1 MSTEMSSQR
10 QQFARVMTT
19 AFGLFAAMVIGV
31 VVGTVWPLAH
41 SARMFS
47 RTTTSSE
54 SRGRGGA
61 QSQRTS
67 RKPVAAAR
75 QLSFRLR
82 RKPLRTQ
89 PPTTT
94 SAHARPSVVAK
105 AKAAKAAQVFAYLRG
120 KMPRAGF
127 TGVQPDSTAPGL
139 FHVKTASNPNAPVYF
154 DPRNHALIIGLVVN
168 LDKPQALIAPGTR
181 FPASNAPGH
190 TGNGAHVAH

>member
-67 RKPVAAAR
+67 RKP
-75 QLSFRLR
+75 
-82 RKPLRTQ
+82 LRTQ
-89 PPTTT
+89 PQATT
-94 SAHARPSVVAK
+94 SAQARHCQPAGAPPSA
-105 AKAAKAAQVFAYLRG
+105 AAKKTAQVFAYLRG

-127 TGVQPDSTAPGL
+127 TGVQPDSMAPGL

-168 LDKPQALIAPGTR
+168 LDNPQALIAPGTQ
-181 FPASNAPGH
+181 FPA
-190 TGNGAHVAH
+190 GNGADVAGRVAAH

>member
-89 PPTTT
+89 PQATT
-94 SAHARPSVVAK
+94 SAQARHCQPAGAPPSA
-105 AKAAKAAQVFAYLRG
+105 AAKKTAQVFAYLRG

-127 TGVQPDSTAPGL
+127 TGVRPDRTAPGL

-168 LDKPQALIAPGTR
+168 LDKPRALIAPGTQ
-181 FPASNAPGH
+181 FPA
-190 TGNGAHVAH
+190 GNGAHVAH